1 MCTLFPNQYKLKT
14 RFQYLLVSN
23 INPLKENPISL
34 LKIIKKDVCLMKT
47 TKKKREGAHVFYMTQ
62 SYQSDTKC
70 HYCLRHTTLLSRMK
84 VAGLKKD
91 IHLTGKAGSIEISI
105 VSILIVVFDLL
116 IYSTLG
122 IIKCSNLAFRFIS
135 LLTSLMIVFMET
147 N

>member
-1 MCTLFPNQYKLKT
+1 
-14 RFQYLLVSN
+14 
-23 INPLKENPISL
+23 
-34 LKIIKKDVCLMKT
+34 MKT
-47 TKKKREGAHVFYMTQ
+47 TKREGVHVFYMTQ
-62 SYQSDTKC
+62 SYQCDTKC

-116 IYSTLG
+116 IYSTFG

-135 LLTSLMIVFMET
+135 LLTSLMIVLWKLIKLFDQTTFISRDTTDMRKLFQTGLEIV
-147 N
+147 